1 LLETRIGPRGA
12 EIPILYGGSVNASN
26 AKALIGAPGVEGLLV
41 GGASLDVDGWLAI
54 CNT

>member
-1 LLETRIGPRGA
+1 MRVGTRGA
-12 EIPILYGGSVNASN
+12 DIPILYGGSVNASN

-41 GGASLDVDGWLAI
+41 GGASLDVDSWLSI